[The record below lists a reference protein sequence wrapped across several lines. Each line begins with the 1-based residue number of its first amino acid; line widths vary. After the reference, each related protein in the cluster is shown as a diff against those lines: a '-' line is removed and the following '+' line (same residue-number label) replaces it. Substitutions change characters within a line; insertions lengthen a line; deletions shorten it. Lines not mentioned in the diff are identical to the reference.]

1 MFEILKTKQSRKH
14 VLDIYFFINSLTENN
29 WFYSLYGIE
38 QNENAIYCD
47 TKRGFENIWEQRT
60 VIL

>member
-1 MFEILKTKQSRKH
+1 MFEIIKTKQNKKH
-14 VLDIYFFINSLTENN
+14 VFDIYFFINSLAENN

-38 QNENAIYCD
+38 QNDSAIYCD

-60 VIL
+60 VVL